1 MAVVLNAV
9 MRTSPNLR
17 YHWMQSNLKEMLPG
31 NFVLF
36 ATPVQGELALKRG
49 LFVSNFLFAN

>member
-1 MAVVLNAV
+1 
-9 MRTSPNLR
+9 
-17 YHWMQSNLKEMLPG
+17 MQSNLKEMLPG